1 MEAAKPIE
9 FETPNLISEEEIETK
24 MIDIKSFDIK
34 LNNKNLKIEFAKS
47 ENKNNIIFKISEKDI
62 FLLKNFYYLQLN
74 IDNLFNLN
82 AIFRLYKSIDEIYE
96 FLLVMINEKKYIISE
111 IKGKL
116 ILLLNYQMPG
126 GKKIDI
132 KFELKEKRINT
143 ENLIRNLSLKVE
155 ELSKVNKL
163 IKNEQE
169 KIKEELLNKNN
180 EYDNI
185 KKELNSK
192 NLEIQEIKK
201 ELVLLKNSFKIS
213 KIL

>member
-116 ILLLNYQMPG
+116 ILLFNYQMPG

-155 ELSKVNKL
+155 ELSKENKL